1 MNKNPTNM
9 LTQTQIMDA
18 LNRRHSPEKQRLLSE
33 GHVAIAGLGGL
44 GSNVACALARIG
56 VGHLHLID
64 FDVVDI
70 TNLNRQQ
77 YFIGQLGMY
86 KTDALKSLLEQINP
100 YLDIRTDCIRVTR
113 ENLRELFADAPI
125 VCGSEKRENDVQCA
139 FASDLMSDVL
149 TLDCGDV
156 LLVTGLCNLQ
166 TIRTAEMAE
175 VSYILFVRGKKVT
188 PDMLELARENNMV
201 LLETDHSMYHTV
213 GELYS
218 AGLLPI
224 Y

>member
-1 MNKNPTNM
+1 MK
-9 LTQTQIMDA
+9 I
-18 LNRRHSPEKQRLLSE
+18 QRIQEL
-33 GHVAIAGLGGL
+33 
-44 GSNVACALARIG
+44 
-56 VGHLHLID
+56 
-64 FDVVDI
+64 
-70 TNLNRQQ
+70 
-77 YFIGQLGMY
+77 
-86 KTDALKSLLEQINP
+86 TDAS
-100 YLDIRTDCIRVTR
+100 
-113 ENLRELFADAPI
+113 I

-188 PDMLELARENNMV
+188 PDMLELA

>member
-1 MNKNPTNM
+1 MK
-9 LTQTQIMDA
+9 I
-18 LNRRHSPEKQRLLSE
+18 QRIQEL
-33 GHVAIAGLGGL
+33 
-44 GSNVACALARIG
+44 
-56 VGHLHLID
+56 
-64 FDVVDI
+64 
-70 TNLNRQQ
+70 
-77 YFIGQLGMY
+77 
-86 KTDALKSLLEQINP
+86 TDAS
-100 YLDIRTDCIRVTR
+100 
-113 ENLRELFADAPI
+113 I

-156 LLVTGLCNLQ
+156 LLVTGLCNLL

-213 GELYS
+213 GELIARGSFLYIKKGGREICYLS
-218 AGLLPI
+218 LSWRAVFSRRRVMRLAR
-224 Y
+224 

>member
-1 MNKNPTNM
+1 MK
-9 LTQTQIMDA
+9 I
-18 LNRRHSPEKQRLLSE
+18 QRIQEL
-33 GHVAIAGLGGL
+33 
-44 GSNVACALARIG
+44 
-56 VGHLHLID
+56 
-64 FDVVDI
+64 
-70 TNLNRQQ
+70 
-77 YFIGQLGMY
+77 
-86 KTDALKSLLEQINP
+86 TDAS
-100 YLDIRTDCIRVTR
+100 
-113 ENLRELFADAPI
+113 I

-156 LLVTGLCNLQ
+156 LLVTGLC
-166 TIRTAEMAE
+166 
-175 VSYILFVRGKKVT
+175 KKVT

>member
-1 MNKNPTNM
+1 MK
-9 LTQTQIMDA
+9 I
-18 LNRRHSPEKQRLLSE
+18 QRIQEL
-33 GHVAIAGLGGL
+33 
-44 GSNVACALARIG
+44 
-56 VGHLHLID
+56 
-64 FDVVDI
+64 
-70 TNLNRQQ
+70 
-77 YFIGQLGMY
+77 
-86 KTDALKSLLEQINP
+86 TDAS
-100 YLDIRTDCIRVTR
+100 
-113 ENLRELFADAPI
+113 I

-188 PDMLELARENNMV
+188 LDMLELARENNMV

>member
-1 MNKNPTNM
+1 MK
-9 LTQTQIMDA
+9 I
-18 LNRRHSPEKQRLLSE
+18 QRIQEL
-33 GHVAIAGLGGL
+33 
-44 GSNVACALARIG
+44 
-56 VGHLHLID
+56 
-64 FDVVDI
+64 
-70 TNLNRQQ
+70 
-77 YFIGQLGMY
+77 
-86 KTDALKSLLEQINP
+86 TDAS
-100 YLDIRTDCIRVTR
+100 
-113 ENLRELFADAPI
+113 I

-156 LLVTGLCNLQ
+156 
-166 TIRTAEMAE
+166 
-175 VSYILFVRGKKVT
+175 LFVRGKKVT

>member
-1 MNKNPTNM
+1 MK
-9 LTQTQIMDA
+9 I
-18 LNRRHSPEKQRLLSE
+18 QRIQEL
-33 GHVAIAGLGGL
+33 
-44 GSNVACALARIG
+44 
-56 VGHLHLID
+56 
-64 FDVVDI
+64 
-70 TNLNRQQ
+70 
-77 YFIGQLGMY
+77 
-86 KTDALKSLLEQINP
+86 TDAS
-100 YLDIRTDCIRVTR
+100 
-113 ENLRELFADAPI
+113 I

-156 LLVTGLCNLQ
+156 LL
-166 TIRTAEMAE
+166 EMAE